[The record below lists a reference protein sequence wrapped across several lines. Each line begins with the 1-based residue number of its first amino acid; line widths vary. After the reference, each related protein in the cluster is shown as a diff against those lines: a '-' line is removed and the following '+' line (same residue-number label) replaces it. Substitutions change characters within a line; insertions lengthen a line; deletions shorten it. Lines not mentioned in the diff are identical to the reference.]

1 MSGIVPSGNTDVF
14 PVLGDP
20 IAQVRSPAEIS
31 RIFAAR
37 GRDAIVVPMHT
48 PPLALAGVLKAL
60 HLIQNVGGALIT
72 VPHKRDAFSLCLSKT
87 ERADFLGSVNVMR
100 RTHNGWHGDNTD
112 GVGYLDGIERKG
124 FNVDGRQ
131 ALLIGCGGAGAAIAM
146 EILRRGAV
154 KLAIHDIDSARLD
167 EVVRDLSKTFPG
179 RVVTGSTDPT
189 GFDLVANA
197 TPMGMRS
204 DDPQPIDVS
213 RLEAWQFV
221 ACAITKPEISPL
233 IEAARICGCA
243 TMTGVD
249 MFDAQ
254 AETLADFLLGNRE

>member
-1 MSGIVPSGNTDVF
+1 MAGILPSGSTKVF

-20 IAQVRSPAEIS
+20 ITQVRSPAEIS

-48 PPLALAGVLKAL
+48 PPPALSGVLEAL
-60 HLIQNVGGALIT
+60 HRVHNVGGALIT
-72 VPHKRDAFSLCLSKT
+72 VPHKREAFSLCLSKT
-87 ERADFLGSVNVMR
+87 DRANFLGSVNVMR
-100 RTHNGWHGDNTD
+100 RMNDGWHGDNTD

-124 FNVDGRQ
+124 FSVGGRQ
-131 ALLIGCGGAGAAIAM
+131 ALLIGCGGAGAAIAL
-146 EILRRGAV
+146 EILRRDAA
-154 KLAIHDIDSARLD
+154 KLAIHDLDTVRLG
-167 EVVRDLSKTFPG
+167 EVVGDLSEKFPG
-179 RVVTGSTDPT
+179 RVVTGSTDPK

-197 TPMGMRS
+197 TPMGMRP
-204 DDPQPIDVS
+204 DDPLPIDVS

-233 IEAARICGCA
+233 IEHARIRGCA
-243 TMTGVD
+243 TMTGAD